1 MSEHGIRR
9 AEKKKNTFLLF
20 SRSSYS
26 EKTNQA
32 IFYYV
37 SLKQKVFPTFQK
49 CASLPVNNHP
59 KARYSDNSAY
69 LRSNSA
75 ASLPNIIANQFLKPK
90 QNEINSC
97 YLEK

>member
-1 MSEHGIRR
+1 MSDYVIRK

-32 IFYYV
+32 TFYYV
-37 SLKQKVFPTFQK
+37 SLKQKVFPTFQN

-59 KARYSDNSAY
+59 KARH
-69 LRSNSA
+69 
-75 ASLPNIIANQFLKPK
+75 SLITVHT
-90 QNEINSC
+90 
-97 YLEK
+97 